1 LTSSLSK
8 NAHNRKIL
16 LRLFGDLEEDLI
28 SQILNNG
35 KSLEVESGKFL
46 FHQGDQDNSLYIV
59 ISGRFRAL
67 ARQEDDSLHA
77 LGDIG
82 EGEPIGE
89 FALFMGEPR
98 SASVVAIRKSIV
110 LEIKESQYL
119 EIVSKHPSFSSKLTR
134 FVVNRL
140 RRNSLQ
146 QHLETSAKN
155 IAVINLQADN
165 DITAYTEAIK
175 YEFESLD
182 VKIQILDHY

>member
-1 LTSSLSK
+1 MNPNLKK

-16 LRLFGDLEEDLI
+16 LQLFGELEDDLLTQILENGKILDLETGE
-28 SQILNNG
+28 
-35 KSLEVESGKFL
+35 FL
-46 FHQGDQDNSLYIV
+46 FHQGDRDNSLFIV

-67 ARQEDDSLHA
+67 ARQEDGSLHA

-89 FALFMGEPR
+89 FALFMAEPR

-110 LEIKESQYL
+110 LQINESQYL
-119 EIVSKHPSFSSKLTR
+119 EIVSKHPAFSSKLTR

-140 RRNSLQ
+140 RRNALQ

-155 IAVINLQADN
+155 IAVINLQSEN
-165 DITAYTEAIK
+165 DISDYTEA
-175 YEFESLD
+175 
-182 VKIQILDHY
+182 VKKRI